1 MFYPGMAKNLGS
13 CGGLECGA
21 SDYAVRA
28 IVLDIRPWG
37 FSEKPEGGNFT
48 YNQAGAR
55 ASPEED
61 LLIIDTFVSLFYVND
76 ISSTVTR
83 GHRAVTA
90 LAPAAAAA
98 SPGGRPAAGPSPPGP
113 GFVSRR
119 LASE

>member
-1 MFYPGMAKNLGS
+1 MMIVYVSASPIKPNPQSKNLRS

-21 SDYAVRA
+21 SYYAVRA
-28 IVLDIRPWG
+28 ILLDIRPWG

-76 ISSTVTR
+76 ISSQ
-83 GHRAVTA
+83 
-90 LAPAAAAA
+90 
-98 SPGGRPAAGPSPPGP
+98 GP
-113 GFVSRR
+113 GVAPGSACVYNTFGHNSD
-119 LASE
+119 AG